1 MIKTSSMISI
11 HNYIEPMYNQT
22 TTNGKTKNESQSA
35 SGRQLLKKISGYS
48 SHDLYVSIIGTLGLI
63 LPNSY
68 YNLITADLIQ
78 FQFDLI
84 INNKSKTKQLPMEK
98 LKKELECAF
107 GRQHLKNYR
116 ILFL

>member
-1 MIKTSSMISI
+1 MIFNHK
-11 HNYIEPMYNQT
+11 YFEPMYNQT
-22 TTNGKTKNESQSA
+22 TSYGKTKNESQSA
-35 SGRQLLKKISGYS
+35 SGHRLLKKNSEYS

-84 INNKSKTKQLPMEK
+84 INNKSKTKKMPMERQ
-98 LKKELECAF
+98 KEKLECAF
-107 GRQHLKNYR
+107 GRRHLKFYR